1 MRKTGGVAIVKVKRV
16 TGVDVSREWIIDKL
30 ETGKKNRTKKIP
42 SSVCVSESGSEKK
55 KGCVR
60 GGVWRGVTLE
70 AREGIEASGVAV

>member
-42 SSVCVSESGSEKK
+42 SSVCVCESGSEKK
-55 KGCVR
+55 KYKAVCGAGC
-60 GGVWRGVTLE
+60 GGGSR
-70 AREGIEASGVAV
+70 